1 MDPKDKEKLEKLAE
15 KVLGPE
21 HLRTAER
28 PLLRGDGTY
37 HGGTAFERSDRAIG
51 VKGARCYTNAF
62 SYQDA
67 TNVASPT
74 RGSKS
79 IGTMDENLLLRRAV
93 NLVRFRHSETSVPFF
108 YFK

>member
-1 MDPKDKEKLEKLAE
+1 MESKVVEKLKTLAE

-28 PLLRGDGTY
+28 PSRGEDGTY
-37 HGGTAFERSDRAIG
+37 HGDTAFERSDRANG
-51 VKGARCYTNAF
+51 VKGARCYTTAF
-62 SYQDA
+62 SYQVA

-79 IGTMDENLLLRRAV
+79 IGTMDENLLLRREGAS
-93 NLVRFRHSETSVPFF
+93 LPL
-108 YFK
+108 